1 MQLFFGVL
9 APLPFTFPAM
19 GNAFLAVAT
28 ASAIFGLVFFGLRDT
43 WPLKKLWSGLGRG
56 GRGGSSPGIQSELRG
71 ELYPNG

>member
-43 WPLKKLWSGLGRG
+43 WPLKSYGAVWGEEEG
-56 GRGGSSPGIQSELRG
+56 GAVVQVFSL
-71 ELYPNG
+71 N